1 MTTPTPLTAGD
12 YLCFDYGSVRIGTAV
27 GNSLLGTAQPLSVVT
42 NQSGTP
48 NWSDIDHIFDEWK
61 PVGLV
66 VGVPLTENGEA
77 QEMTHHARGFLKRL
91 KKRYNVPVFSADERF
106 SSMQAQQELK
116 KMRARG
122 QRGKT
127 QHADVDTLAAALI
140 LERWFSDQLFQ
151 TA

>member
-1 MTTPTPLTAGD
+1 M
-12 YLCFDYGSVRIGTAV
+12 
-27 GNSLLGTAQPLSVVT
+27 

-66 VGVPLTENGEA
+66 VGVPLTEDGEA

-91 KKRYNVPVFSADERF
+91 KKRYKVPVFSADERF
-106 SSMQAQQELK
+106 SSIQAQQELK

-140 LERWFSDQLFQ
+140 LERWFSDQMFQ
-151 TA
+151 AG